1 MIIIGV
7 DPGISGAISIVE
19 NKKILEVYDTPT
31 MIEGKK
37 NKRQINGAQVTNIIK
52 ERLNKGNEVVVVV
65 EHVNAMPGQGV
76 TSMFNFGQSFGVI
89 KGICAALSLPIY
101 FVRPTKWKK
110 HFNLIKTHKDASRT
124 KVIEAYPEISSKLH
138 RKKDCNRADAI
149 LIALYFNE
157 VATQVV
163 GLGGSTD
170 FSLIQLF
177 LRADFIVKSVIIL
190 LIAASIY
197 SWALIFDKYKLFKKI
212 EKTTTTFEE
221 KFWKSKSAESFYNS
235 LTNRDKDPVANIF
248 QSAMAEVI
256 KTKSKSS
263 VVQSARVSRII
274 EISTDKQIRN
284 IEKNFTF
291 LATVGSTAPFI
302 GLFGTVW
309 GIMNSFQSIAISR
322 NTSLAIV
329 APGIAEALFA
339 TALGLL
345 AAIPAVVA
353 YNKFNSDAKRYGSRI
368 ENFSK
373 RFLSII

>member
-1 MIIIGV
+1 M
-7 DPGISGAISIVE
+7 E
-19 NKKILEVYDTPT
+19 
-31 MIEGKK
+31 
-37 NKRQINGAQVTNIIK
+37 Q
-52 ERLNKGNEVVVVV
+52 
-65 EHVNAMPGQGV
+65 
-76 TSMFNFGQSFGVI
+76 
-89 KGICAALSLPIY
+89 
-101 FVRPTKWKK
+101 
-110 HFNLIKTHKDASRT
+110 
-124 KVIEAYPEISSKLH
+124 
-138 RKKDCNRADAI
+138 
-149 LIALYFNE
+149 E

-177 LRADFIVKSVIIL
+177 LRADFVVKGVIII

-197 SWALIFDKYKLFKKI
+197 SWALIFDKYKLFKRI
-212 EKTTTTFEE
+212 DRSTAIFED
-221 KFWKSKSAESFYNS
+221 KFWKSKSAVSFYNS
-235 LTNRDKDPVANIF
+235 LTNKEKDPLANVF
-248 QSAMAEVI
+248 QSAMIEVI

-263 VVQSARVSRII
+263 SEQISRVSRVL
-274 EISTDKQIRN
+274 EISGDREIKL
-284 IEKNFTF
+284 IEKHFTF

-353 YNKFNSDAKRYGSRI
+353 YNKFNNDSKKYGARI